1 MKRYRIALALL
12 LALLLGALAA
22 PALATPTSDLV
33 TLAKYYGA
41 DAPLFATFR
50 TDDAYLQ
57 SLDTLLEA
65 LKAKLPAESR
75 PAQRLTDLLNDLA
88 RQAKAE
94 DFRTSIRPWLGDS
107 IAVGI
112 PSLDVLKNTPSYNQ
126 PLFALSVHDREAAK
140 KFWEKLVNSNSG
152 SSKFAFEDKDGYSL
166 MLAEKDNPA
175 RGGLLISDDVL
186 LLGVADLESVYK
198 NTASTLATSAKFT
211 DTLALLPEKGYDG
224 LLYLDL
230 GQILAATNRG
240 SEVGLR
246 PEQISHLLDAQVYG
260 LTLQDNR
267 TLILD
272 IVTKAGDLTPL
283 RQAEITLP
291 QLNPVDPSFAAYIP
305 ADASLVLHSTSLK
318 GLYELLLAAGRMNS
332 RATGDSFEKNLE
344 QARLG
349 IRGLLGLNLEN
360 DIVNWMTGDYAAF
373 VSFDANGLFDSLR
386 HSVGNGNQVV
396 FTQLP
401 FEFGLVVKATD
412 PAKAKA
418 FASALHKFLPRQFA
432 KQRDL
437 KITQA
442 KIGGV
447 DASIITFQAEMSPTN
462 KVPVNVVVAAN
473 DKVFVVATRK
483 SAEAILTGA
492 PGLDTSPAFK
502 AAGQY
507 LLNNATSV
515 WYADTNAFSTILG
528 AGILMALPVAPTS
541 LPPAPVAELNGTPMP
556 TQSAE
561 ALQQERDAR
570 TAAELQQFDTLVN
583 ALRLFSSG
591 SLSTQSVDASGTAR
605 ARLVITLNL

>member
-1 MKRYRIALALL
+1 VKRYRLVLALL
-12 LALLLGALAA
+12 LVLLLGALAA
-22 PALATPTSDLV
+22 PALATPTADLAA
-33 TLAKYYGA
+33 LAKYYGA
-41 DAPLFATFR
+41 DAPLFATIR
-50 TDDAYLQ
+50 SDEAYVQ

-75 PAQRLTDLLNDLA
+75 PAQRLTDLLDVLA
-88 RQAKAE
+88 QQASAP
-94 DFRTSIRPWLGDS
+94 DFQTGIRSWLGNS

-112 PSLDVLKNTPSYNQ
+112 PSLNVLKNTPAPNQ
-126 PLFALSVHDREAAK
+126 PLFALAVRDREAAK
-140 KFWEKLVNSNSG
+140 TFWERFVNNNSG
-152 SSKFAFEDKDGYSL
+152 TSKFAFEDKDGYSL

-186 LLGVADLESVYK
+186 LLGATDLESVYQ
-198 NTASTLATSAKFT
+198 NTSANLATSAKFT
-211 DTLALLPEKGYDG
+211 DSLALLPEKDYDG
-224 LLYLDL
+224 LIYLDI
-230 GQILAATNRG
+230 GQILAFTSRG
-240 SEVGLR
+240 NSLGLT
-246 PEQISHLLDAQVYG
+246 PQQIGGLVDTQVYG
-260 LTLQDNR
+260 LTLQDNK
-267 TLILD
+267 TLIAD
-272 IVTKAGDLTPL
+272 VVTKAGDLTPV
-283 RQAEITLP
+283 RQAEIPLP

-318 GLYELLLAAGRMNS
+318 GLYELLLAAGRMDN
-332 RATGDSFEKNLE
+332 RAGFEKNLE

-373 VSFDANGLFDSLR
+373 ASFDSNTIIGKMRQTISD
-386 HSVGNGNQVV
+386 HTDPV

-401 FEFGLVVKATD
+401 IEFGLVIKATD

-447 DASIITFQAEMSPTN
+447 DASIITFQASMSPTN
-462 KVPVNVVVAAN
+462 KVPVDVVVAAN

-492 PGLDTSPAFK
+492 PGLDTSPSFK

-507 LLNNATSV
+507 LLSNPTSI
-515 WYADTNAFSTILG
+515 WYADTNAISTVLNLG
-528 AGILMALPVAPTS
+528 VLSFAVVQPMSMPPV
-541 LPPAPVAELNGTPMP
+541 VAEANGTPQP
-556 TQSAE
+556 TESAE
-561 ALQQERDAR
+561 ALQQAQDAR
-570 TAAELQQFDTLVN
+570 TAAELQQFDTVISVVS
-583 ALRLFSSG
+583 LFNSG
-591 SLSTQSVDASGTAR
+591 SITTQSVDASGTSR
-605 ARLVITLNL
+605 VRLVITLNP